1 MGERWEVMA
10 VEPDDFVHLHLHTE
24 YSLLDGAVRIKEVVA
39 KAKQLGM
46 KALAISDHGVMY
58 GVIPFYR
65 ACLEEG
71 IKPII
76 GCEMYLTD
84 DYTKKPPLKEQKTYH
99 LLLLA
104 ESNEGY
110 QNLIRLCTEAH
121 LRGFHHK
128 PRIDRNLLR
137 KHAAGL
143 IATSSCLK
151 GEIPQ
156 AILNG
161 QYEKAR
167 RLIREY
173 LDIFG
178 RNCFYLELQDHA
190 LPEQQQV
197 NRVLIKWAEEFKI
210 PLIATN
216 DVHYVEKNDHEIHD
230 CLLCIGTGSKLDD
243 ENRFRFGSDQFY
255 LKSKDEM
262 KERFRHVPE
271 AIRNTAE
278 IAERCHVTIPL
289 GQKWFPRFPVPD
301 GMSAKDFLKKLCLK
315 GAEERYEKITDEIFN
330 RLHYELETIDQMDL
344 NDYFLVVW
352 DFVRFAHENGIAVG
366 PGRGSAAGSLVAYLL
381 NITQIDPIR
390 YGLLF
395 ERFLNPE
402 RISMPD
408 IDIDFNYERR
418 DEVIRYVVKKYGE
431 DHVAH
436 IITFGTMA
444 PRAAVRDLGRVMD
457 YPYPSVDRLAK
468 MIPASPGMTMQK
480 AYQSEPRLKQQT
492 LDPAMGKLLKAAEKV
507 EGMPR
512 HVSTHAAGVVISSE
526 PLTRFVPLQEGSEG
540 IPLTQYPMEVLE
552 KIGLLKVDFL
562 GLRNLTIIENALRLI
577 KETHG
582 QTPDFSQM
590 EYDDPATYR
599 MLSRGETVGVFQLE
613 SFGMRQV
620 LKELKPTHFEDLIAV
635 LALYR
640 PGPMEQIPRFIRA
653 KHGLEKVDY
662 LHPDLEEILES
673 TYGIIVYQEQI
684 MKIAAKM
691 AGFSLGQA
699 DILRRAVS
707 KKEKSL
713 LLEQRQA
720 FVKGCIGQGYDKSTA
735 EQIYDLIVRFADYGF
750 NRSHSAAYGV
760 LAYQTAYL
768 KANYPLEFMTA
779 LLATVMENHD
789 KMAEYIEEA
798 KRMNLP
804 VLPPDIQKSQLTFT
818 MEGRAIRFGL
828 LAVKN
833 VGAAAIRNIIEARED
848 GPFKDL
854 LDLCRRVDLRICN
867 RRVLESLIEC
877 GAMDS
882 FPGHRAQNL
891 SVLDDVMEQ
900 ALLEKQLADK
910 DQLSFAFSGSN
921 GEDIQFHLSQSRVT
935 PYSREEKL
943 EKEKELLGLYLSGH
957 PLDVYQEEIRKTTTH
972 TIQELRGLPNKS
984 RVWIA
989 GQVTR
994 LKVIQTKRG
1003 EPMGFMTL
1011 ADRHGEVETI
1021 LFPKAF
1027 SRYRDDVQDGAMVLV
1042 KGSVQTDPDDRVQ
1055 VVVDALMD
1063 LKAVKAR
1070 RSDTPRGL
1078 YLRITPELEQAERL
1092 NRLKAVI
1099 LQNRGRIPVYLYY
1112 ERLKKV
1118 RALPVEQYGIAL
1130 TEACVNQLKQ
1140 IVGEEGLRV
1149 KRETEG
1155 TNRRQAAK
1163 RR

>member
-1 MGERWEVMA
+1 MA
-10 VEPDDFVHLHLHTE
+10 VETDDFVHLHLHTE
-24 YSLLDGAVRIKEVVA
+24 YSLLDGAARIKEVVS

-46 KALAISDHGVMY
+46 KALAITDHGVMY

-76 GCEMYLTD
+76 GCEMYLTPD
-84 DYTKKPPLKEQKTYH
+84 DYTKKPPLKEQKIYH

-128 PRIDRNLLR
+128 PRIDRHLLR
-137 KHAAGL
+137 KYADGL
-143 IATSSCLK
+143 IATSSCLR

-156 AILNG
+156 AILRG
-161 QYEKAR
+161 QYEEAR

-178 RNCFYLELQDHA
+178 RNHFYLELQDHK
-190 LPEQQQV
+190 LPEQHKV
-197 NRVLIKWAEEFKI
+197 NRILIKWAEEFKI
-210 PLIATN
+210 PLVATN

-243 ENRFRFGSDQFY
+243 ENRFRFDSDQFY
-255 LKSKDEM
+255 LKSQDEM
-262 KERFRHVPE
+262 KRNFRHVPE
-271 AIRNTAE
+271 AIWNTVK

-289 GQKWFPRFPVPD
+289 EQKWFPRFPVPD
-301 GMSAKDFLKKLCLK
+301 GTNARDYLKKLCLK
-315 GAEERYEKITDEIFN
+315 GANERYEKITDEVLN
-330 RLHYELETIDQMDL
+330 RLHYELEIIDQMDL

-418 DEVIRYVVKKYGE
+418 DEVIRYVVQKYGAE
-431 DHVAH
+431 HVAH

-457 YPYPSVDRLAK
+457 YLYQSVDRLAK
-468 MIPASPGMTMQK
+468 MIPASPGMTLQK
-480 AYQSEPRLKQQT
+480 AFQTEPRLKQQS
-492 LDPAMGKLLKAAEKV
+492 LDPKMGKLLKVAEKV

-526 PLTRFVPLQEGSEG
+526 PLTRFVPLQEGNEG

-582 QTPDFSQM
+582 KTPDFSQM
-590 EYDDPATYR
+590 EYDDPATYQL
-599 MLSRGETVGVFQLE
+599 LSKGETIGVFQLE

-713 LLEQRQA
+713 LMEQRKA
-720 FVKGCIGQGYDKSTA
+720 FVKGCIKQGYDEATGEK
-735 EQIYDLIVRFADYGF
+735 IYDLIVRFANYGF

-779 LLATVMENHD
+779 LLATVMGNHD

-798 KRMNLP
+798 GRMNLP
-804 VLPPDIQKSQLTFT
+804 VLPPDIQKSHLTFT
-818 MEGRAIRFGL
+818 VEDQSIRFGL

-833 VGAAAIRNIIEARED
+833 VGALAIRNIIEARKE

-891 SVLDDVMEQ
+891 SILDDVMEQ

-910 DQLSFAFSGSN
+910 DQLSFAFSEKN
-921 GEDIQFHLSQSRVT
+921 GEDIQFHLSQSQVT
-935 PYSREEKL
+935 PFSKKEKL

-957 PLDVYQEEIRKTTTH
+957 PLDDYREEIRQTATH
-972 TIQELRGLPNKS
+972 TISELKS
-984 RVWIA
+984 QRDKNQVRIA
-989 GQVTR
+989 GQVTKM
-994 LKVIQTKRG
+994 KVIQTKRG
-1003 EPMGFMTL
+1003 ELMGFMTI
-1011 ADRHGEVETI
+1011 ADRRGEVETI

-1027 SRYRDDVQDGAMVLV
+1027 SKYQDDAKEGAMILI
-1042 KGSVQTDPDDRVQ
+1042 KGIVQKDHEDRVK
-1055 VVVDALMD
+1055 VIVDALMD
-1063 LKAVKAR
+1063 LKEVKAR
-1070 RSDTPRGL
+1070 RSGITPVV
-1078 YLRITPELEQAERL
+1078 YLRITKEIEQANIL
-1092 NRLKAVI
+1092 NRLKSVI
-1099 LQNRGRIPVYLYY
+1099 LKNRGQVPVYLYY
-1112 ERLKKV
+1112 ERVRKV
-1118 RALPVEQYGIAL
+1118 RALPVEQYGISL
-1130 TEACVNQLKQ
+1130 TGACMEQLKR
-1140 IVGEEGLRV
+1140 IVGKEGLRV
-1149 KRETEG
+1149 KREP
-1155 TNRRQAAK
+1155 
-1163 RR
+1163 